1 MATTRTAPD
10 IETIALIA
18 HLMRR
23 AGFGATRDQLETLAK
38 MGYDTT
44 VDELLHPSEVRYM
57 PDDLLRRYHMDYA
70 DLRANPTSSSHWIY
84 RMVTTSAPL
93 EEKIALLWH
102 RIFATGQTK
111 LIQGKVIV
119 TQIDMFR
126 KYGMGSFRELL
137 LQLSRD
143 PAMILWLDNQDNHNG
158 AVNENYGRE
167 ILELFSM
174 GVGNYTEED
183 IKECS
188 RAFTGWSIAN
198 PEYMAIKMRNNT
210 ARPFGYIAWQYQ
222 YNADDHDEGDKTFL
236 GQTGN
241 FNGEDVIDIICKQ
254 PATAR
259 FVARHLY
266 HQFVADEPPVPR
278 WPHVDPV
285 DPEAIQALVDA
296 YFESDY
302 NIGAM
307 LEVLFRSDF
316 FKAESARFARVKS
329 PIELVIGTL
338 RLAGGFQ
345 QPTYEVYDA
354 SLAAGYMGQ
363 AILNPPTVEGWQG
376 GDEWITTGSV
386 VQRVNYASK
395 IIGDTSRPGVQAIIK
410 RIRNAATEKPLT
422 PAALVDLALELV
434 GPLTPP
440 DETRQGLVDFAN
452 ARGDLA
458 PDDPELEQKISE
470 LLQLIVATREYQM
483 A

>member
-1 MATTRTAPD
+1 MATAKIGSD
-10 IETIALIA
+10 IALIA

-23 AGFGATRDQLETLAK
+23 AGFGATRDQLETLAE
-38 MGYDTT
+38 MGYDAT
-44 VDELLHPSEVRYM
+44 VEELLRPTEVRYM

-126 KYGMGSFRELL
+126 KFGMGSFRELL
-137 LQLSRD
+137 IQLSRD
-143 PAMILWLDNQDNHNG
+143 PAMILWLDNQDNHRG
-158 AVNENYGRE
+158 AINENYGRE

-198 PEYMAIKMRNNT
+198 PEYMSIKMRNNT
-210 ARPFGYIAWQYQ
+210 ARPFGYIAWQFQ

-241 FNGEDVIDIICKQ
+241 FNGEDVIDIICEQ

-266 HQFVADEPPVPR
+266 HHFVADEPPVPQ
-278 WPHVDPV
+278 WPHVEPV
-285 DPEAIQALVDA
+285 DPEAIQTLADA
-296 YFESDY
+296 YFESNY

-307 LEVLFRSDF
+307 LEVLFHSDF

-338 RLAGGFQ
+338 RLAGGYQ
-345 QPTYEVYDA
+345 QPTYDVYEA
-354 SLAAGYMGQ
+354 SMASGYMGQ

-376 GDEWITTGSV
+376 GEEWITTGSV

-395 IIGDTSRPGVQAIIK
+395 IIGDTSRPGVRSIIQ
-410 RIRNAATEKPLT
+410 RIRNAAADAPLT
-422 PAALVDLALELV
+422 PAALVDLALELI
-434 GPLTPP
+434 GPLSPP
-440 DETRQGLVDFAN
+440 EESRQGLVDFAN
-452 ARGDLA
+452 AQGDLS
-458 PDDPELEQKISE
+458 PDDPKLEQKISE

>member
-1 MATTRTAPD
+1 MATAKIGSD
-10 IETIALIA
+10 IALIA

-23 AGFGATRDQLETLAK
+23 AGFGATRDQLEALAE
-38 MGYDTT
+38 MGYDAT

-102 RIFATGQTK
+102 RVFATGQTK

-137 LQLSRD
+137 IQLSRD

-158 AVNENYGRE
+158 AINENYGRE

-198 PEYMAIKMRNNT
+198 PEYMSIKMRNNT

-241 FNGEDVIDIICKQ
+241 FNGEDVIDIICEQ

-266 HQFVADEPPVPR
+266 HYFVADEPPVPQ
-278 WPHVDPV
+278 WPHIEPV
-285 DPEAIQALVDA
+285 DPEAIQTLVDA
-296 YFESDY
+296 YFESNY

-307 LEVLFRSDF
+307 LEVLFHSDF

-338 RLAGGFQ
+338 RLAGGYQ
-345 QPTYEVYDA
+345 HPTYDVYEA
-354 SLAAGYMGQ
+354 SMASGYMGQ

-376 GDEWITTGSV
+376 GDEWITTGSI

-395 IIGDTSRPGVQAIIK
+395 IIGDTSRPGVRSIIQ
-410 RIRNAATEKPLT
+410 RIRNAAADAPLT
-422 PAALVDLALELV
+422 PAALVDLALELI
-434 GPLTPP
+434 GPLSPP
-440 DETRQGLVDFAN
+440 EESRQGLVDFAN
-452 ARGDLA
+452 AQGDLS
-458 PDDPELEQKISE
+458 PDDPKLEQKISE